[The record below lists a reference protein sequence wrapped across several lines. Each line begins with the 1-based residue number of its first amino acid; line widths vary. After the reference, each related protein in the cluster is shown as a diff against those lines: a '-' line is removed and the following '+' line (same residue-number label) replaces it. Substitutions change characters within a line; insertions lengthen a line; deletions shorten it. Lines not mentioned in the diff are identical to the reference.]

1 MHRHLKLFDYTL
13 LNRYMAKGEISW
25 KGSFEDGRKRQAY
38 AKKIG
43 RNWRFFDREKRYDN
57 WEPVLKPEFDD
68 WMELLDGVDRRV
80 HRRLL
85 QPQDADRL
93 RQKIKELFP
102 GVDVPKPSWE
112 ILRHTALSLFEE

>member
-1 MHRHLKLFDYTL
+1 MSCIDIEDFLSKL
-13 LNRYMAKGEISW
+13 ASKEIWQKVRSVG
-25 KGSFEDGRKRQAY
+25 KVVSRTVERGRLMPRKLV
-38 AKKIG
+38 

-68 WMELLDGVDRRV
+68 WIELLDGVDRRV

-85 QPQDADRL
+85 QPQDANRL

-102 GVDVPKPSWE
+102 GADVPKPS
-112 ILRHTALSLFEE
+112 

>member
-1 MHRHLKLFDYTL
+1 MHRHLSLFDYTL
-13 LNRYMAKGEISW
+13 LDTYMAKGEISW

-57 WEPVLKPEFDD
+57 WEPVLKPDFDD
-68 WMELLDGVDRRV
+68 WIELLDGVDRRV

-102 GVDVPKPSWE
+102 GAEVPKP
-112 ILRHTALSLFEE
+112 T